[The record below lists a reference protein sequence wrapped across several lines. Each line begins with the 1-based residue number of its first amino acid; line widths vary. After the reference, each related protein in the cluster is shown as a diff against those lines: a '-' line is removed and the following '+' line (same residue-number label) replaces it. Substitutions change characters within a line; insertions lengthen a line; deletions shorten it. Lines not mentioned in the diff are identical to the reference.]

1 MNPKFEYKFVPMEY
15 KNAWIGTLKE
25 DYKAAIEEHG
35 RKGWRLVQVLSSEVA
50 TQFGFQTNVLI
61 FERLER

>member
-15 KNAWIGTLKE
+15 KSTWTGALKE
-25 DYKAAIEEHG
+25 DYKAVIEDYG
-35 RKGWRLVQVLSSEVA
+35 RKGWRLVQVLSPEIA

-61 FERLER
+61 FERLDR

>member
-15 KNAWIGTLKE
+15 KNTWTGTPKE
-25 DYKAAIEEHG
+25 DYKAVIDDNG
-35 RKGWRLVQVLSSEVA
+35 RKGWRLVQVLSPEIA

>member
-1 MNPKFEYKFVPMEY
+1 MEY
-15 KNAWIGTLKE
+15 KNTWTGTLKE
-25 DYKAAIEEHG
+25 DYKAVIEEHG

>member
-15 KNAWIGTLKE
+15 KSAWTGMLKE
-25 DYKAAIEEHG
+25 DYKAVIDDYG
-35 RKGWRLVQVLSSEVA
+35 RKAWRLVQVLSSEVA
-50 TQFGFQTNVLI
+50 SQLGFQTNVLI